1 MKSSAKVMHV
11 VLDFDGTCTQIPK
24 VWETYLELY
33 FKGLVEAGFK
43 ITGNEWREAC
53 TAVQKHRPMPD
64 GRWPAAPAGA
74 DPYILADPRILGAI
88 DRSSDP
94 IGSQRH

>member
-1 MKSSAKVMHV
+1 MNSSANVMHV

-43 ITGNEWREAC
+43 ITGNEWHEAC
-53 TAVQKHRPMPD
+53 TAVQKHSPHAGWTLAGCPATRRSKRIWPSRPVMSC
-64 GRWPAAPAGA
+64 AV
-74 DPYILADPRILGAI
+74 
-88 DRSSDP
+88 
-94 IGSQRH
+94 

>member
-1 MKSSAKVMHV
+1 MNSSAKVMHV

-43 ITGNEWREAC
+43 ITGNEWHEAC
-53 TAVQKHRPMPD
+53 TAVQKHSAPCRMDGGRLPGRPC
-64 GRWPAAPAGA
+64 
-74 DPYILADPRILGAI
+74 
-88 DRSSDP
+88 
-94 IGSQRH
+94 GSRPLYPG